1 MARIEPVIEFISSA
15 AASRFGE
22 AVPEAQGPVC
32 VTPLSSS
39 ITHVAGRMDIVFI
52 EGLTLDTII
61 GIAHDEQHVKQPV
74 RVDLAMGV
82 ERIDACVTDN
92 VDDTIDYGAVRDAV
106 QQLFASHSHRLL
118 ESLAEAIARLTI
130 TEFGAHWVRVSLAKP
145 AKFPDLRAVGVTIER
160 QRRDATARAHA
171 AYAALG
177 YGLVPN

>member
-1 MARIEPVIEFISSA
+1 MARIEPVIEFLSTA
-15 AASRFGE
+15 AASSLNGL
-22 AVPEAQGPVC
+22 APERASHAS
-32 VTPLSSS
+32 VTPLSAA

-61 GIAHDEQHVKQPV
+61 GIGHDEQHVKQPV

-82 ERIDACVTDN
+82 ERIDACVTDHM
-92 VDDTIDYGAVRDAV
+92 DDTIDYAGVRDAL
-106 QQLFASHSHRLL
+106 QRLFASHSFRLL

-130 TEFGAHWVRVSLAKP
+130 AEFGAHWVRVSLAKP

-160 QRRDATARAHA
+160 QRRDAVMRAHA